1 MNKTLIAKNNDVNRS
16 LFKYLVIMLN
26 NVPISR
32 IEKLF
37 RLRDIKVNGIRTN
50 DKQYKLKLGDE
61 IIVYGLNDLF
71 KENIEARPQ

>member
-61 IIVYGLNDLF
+61 IIVYGLNDLL
-71 KENIEARPQ
+71 NVS

>member
-1 MNKTLIAKNNDVNRS
+1 
-16 LFKYLVIMLN
+16 MLN

-37 RLRDIKVNGIRTN
+37 RLKDIKVNGIRTN

-71 KENIEARPQ
+71 KENIESKVEINFSVI